1 MILTKGEILKEIAK
15 GKIKIQPLDKQSIGP
30 ASIDL
35 TLGNKLRVFKSKS
48 SELKVIEEDID
59 YKEITKL
66 INFSKG
72 YLLNPGELVL
82 GITNEKITLSES
94 ICGWL
99 NSRSRYARIGLMSHI
114 SAPFIAPG
122 VSNKQVL
129 EIFNAGHHK
138 IKLLPN
144 TKICQ
149 LVFQQ
154 CVGQAKYSGKWKNQE
169 L

>member
-1 MILTKGEILKEIAK
+1 MILTKGEILKEI
-15 GKIKIQPLDKQSIGP
+15 GQGGIKIQPLNKQSIGP
-30 ASIDL
+30 ASVDL
-35 TLGNKLRVFKSKS
+35 TLGNKLRIFRGKS
-48 SELKVIEEDID
+48 SGLKVIGEDVD
-59 YKEITKL
+59 YKKITK
-66 INFSKG
+66 IIDFSKG

-82 GITNEKITLSES
+82 GITKEKITLSES
-94 ICGWL
+94 LCGWL

-129 EIFNAGHHK
+129 EIFNAGHHA

-154 CVGQAKYSGKWKNQE
+154 CIGKAKYSGKWRNQE